1 MKMTIFQET
10 YTLENGVKIPKLA
23 LGTWLMD
30 NKGAEEAVKNAIS
43 IGYRHIDTAQA
54 YGNEQGVGEG
64 VRCSGIDRSEIFVT
78 SKVAA
83 EHKSYESAMASI
95 DESLRAMGFEYIDL
109 MLIHSPQPWAD
120 VNQSDNRYK
129 EENKEVWRA
138 MEDTLKAGKVRAIGI
153 SNFLREDVENLMES
167 CTVKPMVNQL
177 LAHITNTPFELID
190 YCREQNIV
198 VEAYSPVAHGE
209 ALKNQ
214 EIVRMAEKYSV
225 SPAQLCMKYDL
236 QLGLVVLP
244 KTENPLH
251 MKENADMDFV
261 ISDEDMDILKNLD
274 HIKDYGESSFFP
286 VFGGKM

>member
-95 DESLRAMGFEYIDL
+95 DESLRTMGFEYIDL

-138 MEDTLKAGKVRAIGI
+138 MEDALKAGKVRAIGI

>member
-1 MKMTIFQET
+1 MTIFQET

-78 SKVAA
+78 SKVAT

-95 DESLRAMGFEYIDL
+95 DESLMTMGFEYIDL

-138 MEDTLKAGKVRAIGI
+138 MEDALKAGKVRAIGI

-214 EIVRMAEKYSV
+214 EIVQMAEKYSV
-225 SPAQLCMKYDL
+225 SPARLCMKYDL

>member
-1 MKMTIFQET
+1 MTIFQET
-10 YTLENGVKIPKLA
+10 YTLENGVKILKLA

-95 DESLRAMGFEYIDL
+95 DESLRTMGFEYIDL

-138 MEDTLKAGKVRAIGI
+138 MEDALKAGKVRAIGI